1 MNANAYASTAP
12 APAAARGDATFLRR
26 ALQLDAVATG
36 ATAIALLAFA
46 TPLSTWL
53 GLPAALLGAAGFVL
67 VAFVALLAWLLA
79 RPRLSPRWAW
89 AVITINA
96 LWVVDSVALLLWPG
110 IDATAL
116 GVAFVLAQAGAV
128 ALFAALQWIGVRRLP

>member
-1 MNANAYASTAP
+1 MSTNAFTPSAP
-12 APAAARGDATFLRR
+12 IALHGDATLLRR